1 MTRKLLSLSRQLA
14 KVERKQA
21 DRARREK
28 LANCICGGTIIALS
42 LAPEL
47 FEAEMNRTCPVHGFR
62 RFGQIAAM
70 IFERSPGDET
80 IYGPPEYETMDD
92 GVKLKQLLKT
102 YELSYW
108 KDFKSRVERE
118 ADEENES

>member
-1 MTRKLLSLSRQLA
+1 
-14 KVERKQA
+14 
-21 DRARREK
+21 
-28 LANCICGGTIIALS
+28 
-42 LAPEL
+42 
-47 FEAEMNRTCPVHGFR
+47 
-62 RFGQIAAM
+62 M